1 MTYIIGHIDQTVDA
15 WVDQAILD
23 TIVDV
28 FLFVVA
34 AVFYA
39 LTIQFPGDTSIVQLA
54 MQNVLRE
61 GSPLPS

>member
-1 MTYIIGHIDQTVDA
+1 M
-15 WVDQAILD
+15 DQAILD

-39 LTIQFPGDTSIVQLA
+39 LTTQFPGDTSLVHLA
-54 MQNVLRE
+54 TQNGLRE
-61 GSPLPS
+61 GRPLPS